1 MKQNR
6 APVLPKVWCSKKCP
20 KIGESIYYISPS
32 SFSTGTVYCLK
43 IPIRLFITLLRKGLP
58 VTNLQSSHTR
68 IIIITNSTGTTTVY
82 SLQTY
87 YPVIC
92 WILIINYRYLTCT
105 NHIAATNFQTTLPS
119 ATTFRC
125 LPKYL
130 RPV

>member
-6 APVLPKVWCSKKCP
+6 APVLQKVWCSKKCP
-20 KIGESIYYISPS
+20 KIGESRYYSSPS
-32 SFSTGTVYCLK
+32 SFSTGKVYCLK
-43 IPIRLFITLLRKGLP
+43 IPIRLFITLLRKGIP

-68 IIIITNSTGTTTVY
+68 IIIITNSTITVY

-87 YPVIC
+87 YPVIF
-92 WILIINYRYLTCT
+92 LLDNYNNYRYSTCT
-105 NHIAATNFQTTLPS
+105 NHIAATNLRTTLPS